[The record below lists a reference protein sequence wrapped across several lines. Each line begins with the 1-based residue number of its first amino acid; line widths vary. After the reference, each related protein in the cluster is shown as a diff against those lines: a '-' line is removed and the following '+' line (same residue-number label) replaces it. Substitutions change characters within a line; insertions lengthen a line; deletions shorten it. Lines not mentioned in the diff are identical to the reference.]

1 MTVQKTTKW
10 LTFCLLLCTNAA
22 LAPAQYQEFCENDA
36 QWFSPVN
43 FDFNGLP
50 LRKECGYFLRY
61 DKISWAFTGD
71 RVTIGAPNVNVL
83 SENIFGNSGFSEG
96 TAPQPYQIINGLQD
110 APPDAEFAWG
120 ERYELGYFNGNNG
133 WLVGVIDGPESV
145 SKATFGF
152 GTAQLGDV
160 DSSNPEITAATGSSG
175 FGSVHVNFATPPG
188 FLLGFRDY
196 HINVDEN
203 NQQSPTL
210 NGPGPRIDDLTID
223 ETFSAVPGGFTDM
236 QGNFFSFIELS
247 SEFFITDTTLI
258 KIQDEITDDLDGDT
272 LSGFFVV
279 LADIDG
285 DGTIDDDEIIGHG
298 VDFDDLH
305 TFNIRFDS
313 FHVRNTTETQGIEL
327 MRTFE
332 LGNRHKMVK
341 NQGNQASI
349 AYGARFL
356 RLRDSF
362 FFQGNG
368 GILGRTFA
376 ETSVENQIVGP
387 QIRAKWSTQSGRW
400 NLGVDGRFI
409 FGYNVQDLEQVGA
422 IGELLKPGALNSL
435 AIGQPTAFAYGRQ
448 ENDFSPV
455 AELRADLS
463 YQLTSSIAARLGYT
477 AIFVDN
483 ITRASQKVVW
493 ALPNMGISPGHGQQE
508 IFINGATFGFD
519 LVY

>member
-22 LAPAQYQEFCENDA
+22 LAPAQYQEFSEYDA
-36 QWFSPVN
+36 QLFSPVN
-43 FDFNGLP
+43 FDFNGRP

-71 RVTIGAPNVNVL
+71 RVTIGDPNVNVL
-83 SENIFGNSGFSEG
+83 SENIFGNSGFSTG

-133 WLVGVIDGPESV
+133 WLVGVLDGPESV

-152 GTAQLGDV
+152 GTAQLGDLEAE
-160 DSSNPEITAATGSSG
+160 PEITAVTGSSG
-175 FGSVHVNFATPPG
+175 FGSVHVNFATPPD

-196 HINVDEN
+196 RINGDEEN
-203 NQQSPTL
+203 PPSLTL
-210 NGPGPRIDDLTID
+210 NGPGPRIIAVTIEEA
-223 ETFSAVPGGFTDM
+223 ETQVAGTFTDP
-236 QGNFFSFIELS
+236 QGNFFTFFDSI
-247 SEFFITDTTLI
+247 SESMITDVTLS
-258 KIQDEITDDLDGDT
+258 KIQDGITDDLDGDT
-272 LSGFFVV
+272 FPGFFVV

-285 DGTIDDDEIIGHG
+285 DGMIDDDEIIGHG

-305 TFNIRFDS
+305 MFNIRFNS

-362 FFQGNG
+362 FFQGTG

-422 IGELLKPGALNSL
+422 IGELLTPGALNSS